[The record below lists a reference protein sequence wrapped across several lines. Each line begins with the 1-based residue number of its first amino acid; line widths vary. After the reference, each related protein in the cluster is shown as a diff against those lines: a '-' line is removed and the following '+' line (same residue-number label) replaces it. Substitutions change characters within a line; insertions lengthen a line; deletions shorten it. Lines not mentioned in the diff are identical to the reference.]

1 MGHFAA
7 GRGRAPPKAARCQV
21 QASLQRRA
29 RLPTL
34 STEPLEGG
42 CLAKEGNMGR
52 RGLVACAVVVGC
64 LITAGSAWASKT
76 VCSSGCAY
84 TSIQSAVNAASP
96 GATITIGPGSYFENV
111 VVDRPVTLLGSG
123 LTTVVYP
130 ATSNPACGGGS
141 LCGGS
146 ASNIFLVQAD
156 NVTIS
161 GMLLNGDSPNLTS
174 GVVVGG
180 ADVDARNGII
190 TNHEL
195 GTYNGLTVSKVKV
208 TNVYLRGLYASSGGS
223 FNFNHDTVENV
234 QGSEASI
241 GIFNFGGS
249 GVIAS
254 NKVTNAND
262 AISAN
267 WSTGTQFLSNVVTK
281 SASGIHTDNN
291 GGKGGSADLIKGNR
305 VRECRPDGYG
315 IWVFVPYLSAT
326 VETNTVKGCAV
337 GLAAF
342 GSAVSGQGPTFA
354 ANRATGLEASTTNP
368 GGTYGV
374 YLTTDELG
382 FEFGDV
388 TATLT
393 GNTIVHFGTGVLA
406 TQTSPSPGSSAGGQ
420 ATVTASNNIIHPN
433 GVGANGEAGT
443 SVNAQNNWWGCTQG
457 PNVGVHCDTA
467 IGTVSYTPW
476 LTVKP

>member
-1 MGHFAA
+1 
-7 GRGRAPPKAARCQV
+7 
-21 QASLQRRA
+21 
-29 RLPTL
+29 
-34 STEPLEGG
+34 
-42 CLAKEGNMGR
+42 MGR
-52 RGLVACAVVVGC
+52 IRGLVACGVLVGC
-64 LITAGSAWASKT
+64 LIGAGSAWAAKT

-111 VVDRPVTLLGSG
+111 VVDRSVTLLGSG
-123 LTTVVYP
+123 LTTVVFP
-130 ATSNPACGGGS
+130 ATSNPACAGGS

-146 ASNIFLVQAD
+146 ASNIMLVQAD
-156 NVTIS
+156 NVKIS
-161 GMLLNGDSPNLTS
+161 GMHLEGDNPSLTS

-195 GTYNGLTVSKVKV
+195 GTYNGLTVSKVKI
-208 TNVYLRGLYASSGGS
+208 TDVYLRGIYASSGGS

-249 GVIAS
+249 GMIVS
-254 NKVTNAND
+254 DRVTNAND

-291 GGKGGSADLIKGNR
+291 GGKGGSPDLIKANK
-305 VRECRPDGYG
+305 VRECKVDGYG
-315 IWVFVPYLSAT
+315 IWVFVPYVSAT
-326 VETNTVKGCAV
+326 VEGNTVKGCAV
-337 GLAAF
+337 GVAAF
-342 GSAVSGQGPTFA
+342 GSAVSGQGPTFS
-354 ANRATGLEASTTNP
+354 ANRLTGLEASTTNP
-368 GGTYGV
+368 AGTYGA
-374 YLTTDELG
+374 YLTTDQLG

-393 GNTIVHFGTGVLA
+393 GNTIVHFGTGVFA

-420 ATVTASNNIIHPN
+420 ATVTASNNVIHPN

-443 SVNAQNNWWGCTQG
+443 SVNAANNWWGCTEG
-457 PNVGVHCDTA
+457 PNVGAHCDTA
-467 IGTVSYTPW
+467 TGTVSYTPW

>member
-1 MGHFAA
+1 
-7 GRGRAPPKAARCQV
+7 
-21 QASLQRRA
+21 
-29 RLPTL
+29 
-34 STEPLEGG
+34 
-42 CLAKEGNMGR
+42 MGR
-52 RGLVACAVVVGC
+52 IRGLVVCVVVVGC
-64 LITAGSAWASKT
+64 LIGAGSAWAAKT

-111 VVDRPVTLLGSG
+111 VVDRSVTLLGSG

-130 ATSNPACGGGS
+130 ATSNPACAGGS

-146 ASNIFLVQAD
+146 ASNIILVQAD
-156 NVTIS
+156 NVRIS
-161 GMLLNGDSPNLTS
+161 GMRLEGDNPSLTS

-195 GTYNGLTVSKVKV
+195 GTFNGLTVSKVKV
-208 TNVYLRGLYASSGGS
+208 TDVYLRGIYASSGGS
-223 FNFNHDTVENV
+223 FDFNHDTVENV

-267 WSTGTQFLSNVVTK
+267 WSTGTQFASNVVAK

-291 GGKGGSADLIKGNR
+291 GGDGGSADVIKGNR
-305 VRECRPDGYG
+305 VKECRTDGYG
-315 IWVFVPYLSAT
+315 VWVFVPYVSAT
-326 VETNTVKGCAV
+326 VEGNTVKGCAV
-337 GLAAF
+337 ALAVF

-354 ANRATGLEASTTNP
+354 GNKVTGLEASTTNP
-368 GGTYGV
+368 DGTYGA

-382 FEFGDV
+382 FGSGDA

-393 GNTIVHFGTGVLA
+393 GNSIVHFGTGVLA
-406 TQTSPSPGSSAGGQ
+406 TQTAGGQ
-420 ATVTASNNIIHPN
+420 ATVTASNNIIHAN
-433 GVGANGEAGT
+433 SVGANGEAGT
-443 SVNAQNNWWGCTQG
+443 AVDAQNNWWGCAEG
-457 PNVGVHCDTA
+457 PNVGARCDTA
-467 IGTVSYTPW
+467 VGTVSYTPW
-476 LTVKP
+476 LTAKP